1 MLQELIEAIA
11 ALEEAGVPVYQTV
24 GPADT
29 LRLVVVTPYAAASFY
44 GDDANLL
51 DVPKVQIDV
60 YTPDLTD
67 TLPDTVMGLLQS
79 WHLPYTVEDLQGY
92 EPETNRLRTILQAE
106 VI

>member
-11 ALEEAGVPVYQTV
+11 ALEETGVPVFQVV

-29 LRLVVVTPYAAASFY
+29 LRMVVISPYNASSIY

-51 DVPKVQIDV
+51 DVPKAQLDI
-60 YTPDLTD
+60 YTPDLAD
-67 TLPDTVMGLLQS
+67 TLPEAVMGLLQD
-79 WHLPYTVEDLQGY
+79 WHLPYTVEELRIY